1 MPALSKIDHSHNSR
15 SSDHLQCTIPVINI
29 HLWFLW
35 VQVAVQDAIMCLSS
49 IGTHPLRA
57 GESGVDHAWTAAKV
71 ALDAL
76 HLLCR
81 DDGPDFRIMAPHNV
95 HFLASQ
101 LKLLRQFASRKSSIE
116 EVQR

>member
-1 MPALSKIDHSHNSR
+1 M
-15 SSDHLQCTIPVINI
+15 
-29 HLWFLW
+29 
-35 VQVAVQDAIMCLSS
+35 QDAIICLSS

-81 DDGPDFRIMAPHNV
+81 DDSPDFRIMAPHNV
-95 HFLASQ
+95 HFLVSQ
-101 LKLLRQFASRKSSIE
+101 LKLSRQSASRNSSIE